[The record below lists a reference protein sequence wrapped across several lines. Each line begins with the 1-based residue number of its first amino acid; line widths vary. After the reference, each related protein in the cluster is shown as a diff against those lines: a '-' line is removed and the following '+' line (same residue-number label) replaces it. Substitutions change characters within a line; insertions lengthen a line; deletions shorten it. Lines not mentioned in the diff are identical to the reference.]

1 MFKKIIF
8 VLMCATAASSCLK
21 EVSNYNK
28 KLFLDDV
35 DAQGIKLFML
45 SHKVVEGE
53 DGPELALTTEN
64 DPENMWN
71 TRFTQEITENTNY
84 DDLVGHAFMDTSILK
99 VVVAPGDTIDTRT
112 GRWIYINKRGAKA
125 EYAKDSASVLVQY
138 IGTFLND
145 KQFALSTGKT
155 IQLVAGGADYGL
167 MVGIKYL
174 EPGRLEKT
182 WVVPEPD
189 EDGNQADPYW
199 KMEWVDSGQG
209 WVIIPSQLGKG
220 GVLSSDV
227 PPNSVLVYNTFL
239 QAIAYPI
246 TDGDKPETATHI
258 NTCKLETVWFDLS
271 RLDKAIGPLP
281 SL

>member
-21 EVSNYNK
+21 EVSNYEK

-45 SHKVVEGE
+45 SHKVIEGE

-84 DDLVGHAFMDTSILK
+84 DELIGHAFMDTSMLK

-112 GRWIYINKRGAKA
+112 GIWIYINKRGAKS
-125 EYAKDSASVLVQY
+125 EFAKDSASVLVQY
-138 IGTFLND
+138 IGSFLND

-167 MVGIKYL
+167 MVGLKYL

-182 WVVPEPD
+182 WIIPEPD
-189 EDGNQADPYW
+189 EEGNQADPYW
-199 KMEWVDSGQG
+199 KMEWVDNGQG
-209 WVIIPSQLGKG
+209 WIIIPSQLGKG
-220 GVLSSDV
+220 STLSSDV
-227 PPNSVLVYNTFL
+227 PPNSVLVYNAFL

-246 TDGDKPETATHI
+246 SDDDKPASATVI
-258 NTCKLETVWFDLS
+258 NTCKVENAWFDLS

>member
-1 MFKKIIF
+1 M
-8 VLMCATAASSCLK
+8 
-21 EVSNYNK
+21 SNYDK

-112 GRWIYINKRGAKA
+112 GIWIYINKRGAKA

-138 IGTFLND
+138 IGTFLDD
-145 KQFALSTGKT
+145 KQFALTSGKT

-174 EPGRLEKT
+174 DLDGWKRLGCAGTCRRRQPGRPVLENGMGRQRT
-182 WVVPEPD
+182 GMGDHP
-189 EDGNQADPYW
+189 
-199 KMEWVDSGQG
+199 
-209 WVIIPSQLGKG
+209 
-220 GVLSSDV
+220 
-227 PPNSVLVYNTFL
+227 
-239 QAIAYPI
+239 IAV
-246 TDGDKPETATHI
+246 G
-258 NTCKLETVWFDLS
+258 
-271 RLDKAIGPLP
+271 
-281 SL
+281 